1 MQTLLQD
8 FRYTLRQLF
17 KNPGFALTGILSLAL
32 GIGAT
37 TAVYSVIHAI
47 LMDPYPYAASDRMV
61 ACDTVDEFVQLTGA
75 HLSGAASRMRYTW
88 SNNVLPKV
96 EQYERYT

>member
-1 MQTLLQD
+1 MRIVIGPVLIRERGYAFDCWTSKQGLQ
-8 FRYTLRQLF
+8 RGYT
-17 KNPGFALTGILSLAL
+17 
-32 GIGAT
+32 
-37 TAVYSVIHAI
+37 
-47 LMDPYPYAASDRMV
+47 YPCVEDAHYARKFDIRCRVKAASDRVV

-88 SNNVLPKV
+88 SKNILPMV